1 LDLPNHIWSEVTL
14 GRIAKIINQYARD
27 QRENS
32 HVLQPL
38 GPLPRNPLEP
48 EVGGA
53 EGVASSRFPENGT
66 CQGPLTNSEP
76 TEAYAGLE
84 PGDLEALRG
93 HNPTMGYFLK
103 YDEESN
109 SADNLNNKTQ
119 IAEGLLRRLLSSGL
133 IFSNGEL
140 TSKGEFLC
148 QDLDNRAATEGRNLG
163 LEKKKEVSETE
174 DDLVRNSRTRQ
185 QSTSFPQV
193 KTSSTDRDSTR
204 KPLSHSVHSQ
214 PPDLFRPTGPPQTKD
229 HPTDSALVTWLSPL
243 SHEAERFRMLKTC
256 ILYPP
261 CGEAPRSIM
270 VTSTSP
276 AEGKSFVAANL
287 AVSVAQNLDRPVL
300 LIDGDL
306 RKPSLHRLFG
316 FAHLPGLTEY
326 LSGSAEWESFLKK
339 TDVDSLY
346 LFPAGSPPMNPS
358 ELLAS
363 SRMVSLMNDL
373 AKRRELFT
381 VLDSPPA
388 ALTADPSILA
398 KLVDGILLVV
408 RYGKTHVSDAQAVVE
423 KLGKEKIIGNVI
435 NCYEH
440 SLREYYGYR
449 KYPGYGMQAR

>member
-1 LDLPNHIWSEVTL
+1 M
-14 GRIAKIINQYARD
+14 GRIAKIINRYARD
-27 QRENS
+27 QRDNS
-32 HVLQPL
+32 HMLQPL
-38 GPLPRNPLEP
+38 GPLPWKPLEP

-53 EGVASSRFPENGT
+53 DDAAGSRFDENGT
-66 CQGPLTNSEP
+66 CRGALTNSEA
-76 TEAYAGLE
+76 TEAYTGLE
-84 PGDLEALRG
+84 PGDLEALRR

-103 YDEESN
+103 YDEVSD
-109 SADNLNNKTQ
+109 SADNPNNKTQ
-119 IAEGLLRRLLSSGL
+119 IPEGLLQRLLSSGL
-133 IFSNGEL
+133 ILPNGNL

-148 QDLDNRAATEGRNLG
+148 QELDNRAATEGRKLG
-163 LEKKKEVSETE
+163 LEKGKEVAETE
-174 DDLVRNSRTRQ
+174 EDPVRNNNRTLQ

-193 KTSSTDRDSTR
+193 KSSTTERNSTR
-204 KPLSHSVHSQ
+204 KTPSHSVHSQ
-214 PPDLFRPTGPPQTKD
+214 PPDVFGPTGPPQTKD

-261 CGEAPRSIM
+261 SGEAPRSIM

-287 AVSVAQNLDRPVL
+287 AISLAQNLDRPVL

-306 RKPSLHRLFG
+306 RKPALHRLFG

-326 LSGSAEWESFLKK
+326 LNGSAEWESFLKK
-339 TDVDSLY
+339 TDVDRLY
-346 LFPAGSPPMNPS
+346 LYPAGSPPTNPS

-363 SRMVSLMNDL
+363 SRMVALMNDL
-373 AKRRELFT
+373 AKRQDLFT

-388 ALTADPSILA
+388 SLTADPSILA
-398 KLVDGILLVV
+398 KLVNGILLVV
-408 RYGKTHVSDAQAVVE
+408 RYGKTRMSDAQAVVE
-423 KLGKEKIIGNVI
+423 KLGKEKFIGNVI